1 MSWRILGSTRAP
13 EGAAVEAAEAA
24 EAASAAAAAL
34 AAAALAAAAS
44 PGWEATETEGRAEG
58 AAFFAECFVSS
69 CCVRFRGLWRESA
82 GANQGRRGSEKREAR
97 SEKGDPLAFSS
108 RSPALSLPP
117 ALVAFSASRFPLFLL
132 FQRSTFLLVIN
143 ARAKLAKADAALH
156 FSTIDSPQ

>member
-97 SEKGDPLAFSS
+97 SEKRERRPPCLFFALSRSLAAPRPCRFFGLSFSAFSIIS
-108 RSPALSLPP
+108 
-117 ALVAFSASRFPLFLL
+117 
-132 FQRSTFLLVIN
+132 
-143 ARAKLAKADAALH
+143 KEH
-156 FSTIDSPQ
+156 FSSSHQRAGKACKSRRCPPFLYD